1 MKNTRFFLAAVA
13 VSAALIY
20 TGAAHAQ
27 AYSGPETATSIT
39 PIYSS
44 ATRTECKGAGNMPG
58 WLGKSLGAVLG
69 AAAGSEVGKGK
80 GNGIATASGAVL
92 GAQAGAAVT
101 RDGQGPVQRC
111 QIVID
116 KRLTGYTLATDRN
129 RAVFVPVELIDNYR
143 P

>member
-1 MKNTRFFLAAVA
+1 MKNTRFFLSAVA

-20 TGAAHAQ
+20 TSAAHAQ

-39 PIYSS
+39 PTYSS
-44 ATRTECKGAGNMPG
+44 TTRTECRAAGVMPG

-80 GNGIATASGAVL
+80 GNAIATASGAVL
-92 GAQAGAAVT
+92 GAQAGEAMTSGSAAT
-101 RDGQGPVQRC
+101 QTCVQ
-111 QIVID
+111 VID
-116 KRLTGYTLATDRN
+116 KTLTGYEVAGRKSRL
-129 RAVFVPVELIDNYR
+129 FVPLEMIQTFT